1 MHGKYPAATVMLTAL
16 ALLAGTA
23 PSSIATAVELKGN
36 QKKQRLLVPAV
47 QYIREAAGRSKRT
60 QQGKLKGNKSITVGG
75 GRTENGAQKRAW
87 PGFRTPQ
94 TRQTTT
100 IQDM

>member
-1 MHGKYPAATVMLTAL
+1 MHRKYPAATVVLTAL
-16 ALLAGTA
+16 ALLAGIA

-36 QKKQRLLVPAV
+36 QKKQRMLVPAV
-47 QYIREAAGRSKRT
+47 QMVREKAARSTRT
-60 QQGKLKGNKSITVGG
+60 QQGNLKGNRSITVGG
-75 GRTENGAQKRAW
+75 GRTENGTQKRAW